1 MTSTKA
7 RIAIIEDNLDLIEE
21 LMFYLQSKGY
31 TIWGVNSAEAFWK
44 KLHLQPVDIILVDIG
59 LPGEDGFSVIEHLR
73 SLDSHGV
80 IAISAR
86 GSQQDKLH
94 GLTLGA
100 DAYLIK
106 PINFS
111 NLVSTIDALWL
122 RQCQHE
128 EAAAD
133 SLIFSSTLE
142 SWTLNRTT
150 LNAPCGAQ
158 LAITPQEYQ
167 LLDVLFRH
175 TNEVFSKTHLC
186 SLLFGY
192 ETDPDTHRIDVIL
205 SRIRAKARNK
215 GTHLPIR
222 AIFGKGIVFLNH

>member
-21 LMFYLQSKGY
+21 IIFYLQSKDY
-31 TIWGVNSAEAFWK
+31 TVWSANSAEAFWK
-44 KLHLQPVDIILVDIG
+44 QLHLQPVDIVLVDIG

-73 SLDSHGV
+73 SLDNHGV

-111 NLVSTIDALWL
+111 SLVSTIDALWL
-122 RQCQHE
+122 RQCQDE
-128 EAAAD
+128 KATN
-133 SLIFSSTLE
+133 SLSPASSSE

-150 LNAPCGAQ
+150 LIAPCGTQ

-167 LLDVLFRH
+167 LLDILFRH
-175 TNEVFSKTHLC
+175 SNEVFSKTHLR

-192 ETDPDTHRIDVIL
+192 ETDPDIHRIDVIL
-205 SRIRAKARNK
+205 SRMRAKARNK
-215 GTHLPIR
+215 GIHLPIR
-222 AIFGKGIVFLNH
+222 AIFGKGIVFLNR